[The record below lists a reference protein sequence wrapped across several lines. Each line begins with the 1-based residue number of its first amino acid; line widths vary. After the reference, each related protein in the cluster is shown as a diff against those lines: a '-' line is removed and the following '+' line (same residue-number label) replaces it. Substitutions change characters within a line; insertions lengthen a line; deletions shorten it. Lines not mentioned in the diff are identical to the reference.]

1 MIDFLILFFILPFAS
16 AQEIPD
22 YDKPYA
28 PIFFDKPIYSWT
40 DKIEIK
46 IVAPSWN
53 TDKDFIDSIGNDEQN
68 PIKISTREYSL
79 EQYRLTE
86 TDVKSGIFTGEIT
99 LTGFLH
105 DANGDGDFDTNPR
118 TIGNGPTSGFLQVER
133 DSAVTVSFE
142 FADGVVLSESI
153 PVSWNLG
160 TIKFTKDIFL
170 SDDSV
175 IIHVIDLDMNL
186 NPEALDQIEIDIFS
200 DSDVGGIKI
209 TAIETSESSGFFTAT
224 ISLSQTSA
232 SSGNRLYVLPGD
244 KISAKYDDYTLP
256 KPHSI
261 SDNLKIETTAIIDSS
276 VPAVERIQNSE
287 ITITDGFRNTSHNL
301 DVDNQLH
308 IIGTVSNMQN
318 FNQNFVYLFQIKN
331 ELNSVESISWVR
343 GQLTSDQTFDV
354 SQSWTPNKIGEYTI
368 ETFVWHTLN
377 DPTPLSLVSTTK
389 FTIGSLSG

>member
-1 MIDFLILFFILPFAS
+1 LIDFLILFFILPFAS

-46 IVAPSWN
+46 IIAPSWN
-53 TDKDFIDSIGNDEQN
+53 TDKYLIDSIGNDEQN

-86 TDVKSGIFTGEIT
+86 TDVNSGIFTGEII

-105 DANGDGDFDTNPR
+105 DANGDGNFDTNPR
-118 TIGNGPTSGFLQVER
+118 TIGNGPTSGFLRVER

-142 FADGVVLSESI
+142 FANGVVLTESI

-160 TIKFTKDIFL
+160 TLKFTKDIFL

-175 IIHVIDLDMNL
+175 IIHIVDLDMNL

-200 DSDVGGIKI
+200 DSDVGGIKVN
-209 TAIETSESSGFFTAT
+209 AIETSESSGFFIAT

-232 SSGNRLYVLPGD
+232 SSGNRLYVQPGD
-244 KISAKYDDYTLP
+244 KISAKYTDYTLP
-256 KPHSI
+256 KSHSI
-261 SDNLKIETTAIIDSS
+261 SDNLKIETMAIIDSS
-276 VPAVERIQNSE
+276 VPAVERIHNSK
-287 ITITDGFRNTSHNL
+287 ITITDGFRNPSPNL

-308 IIGTVSNMQN
+308 LIGTVSNMQN

-331 ELNSVESISWVR
+331 ESNSVESISWVR

-389 FTIGSLSG
+389 VTIGSLSG

>member
-1 MIDFLILFFILPFAS
+1 MLDLLILFFILPLAS

-53 TDKDFIDSIGNDEQN
+53 TDKDLIDSIGNDEQN

-301 DVDNQLH
+301 DVNSQLH

>member
-301 DVDNQLH
+301 DVNSQLH

-331 ELNSVESISWVR
+331 ESNSVESISWVR

>member
-1 MIDFLILFFILPFAS
+1 MILFFILPLAS

-53 TDKDFIDSIGNDEQN
+53 TDKDLIDSIGNDEQN

-301 DVDNQLH
+301 DVNSQLH

>member
-46 IVAPSWN
+46 IIAPSWN
-53 TDKDFIDSIGNDEQN
+53 TDKDLIDSIGNDEQN

-86 TDVKSGIFTGEIT
+86 TDVKSGIFTGEII

-118 TIGNGPTSGFLQVER
+118 TIGNGPTSGFLEVER

-142 FADGVVLSESI
+142 FADGVVLTESV

-175 IIHVIDLDMNL
+175 IIHIIDLDMNL

-200 DSDVGGIKI
+200 DSDVGGIKVN
-209 TAIETSESSGFFTAT
+209 AIETSESSGSFVAT
-224 ISLSQTSA
+224 LSLSQTSS
-232 SSGNRLYVLPGD
+232 SSGNRLYALPGD
-244 KISAKYDDYTLP
+244 KIYAKYDDYTLP

-261 SDNLKIETTAIIDSS
+261 SDNLKVESTALIDSS
-276 VPAVERIQNSE
+276 IPAVERIQNSE
-287 ITITDGFRNTSHNL
+287 ITITDGWRNSSPNQG
-301 DVDNQLH
+301 VNNQLH
-308 IIGTVSNMQN
+308 IVGTISNMQN
-318 FNQNFVYLFQIKN
+318 FNQDFVYLFQIKN
-331 ELNSVESISWVR
+331 ELNIVESISWVR
-343 GQLTSDQTFDV
+343 GQLTSDQTFNV
-354 SQSWTPNKIGEYTI
+354 SQSWIPKKMGEYTV

-377 DPTPLSLVSTTK
+377 VPTPLSSVSTTK
-389 FTIGSLSG
+389 ITIGTLLG

>member
-301 DVDNQLH
+301 DVNSQLH